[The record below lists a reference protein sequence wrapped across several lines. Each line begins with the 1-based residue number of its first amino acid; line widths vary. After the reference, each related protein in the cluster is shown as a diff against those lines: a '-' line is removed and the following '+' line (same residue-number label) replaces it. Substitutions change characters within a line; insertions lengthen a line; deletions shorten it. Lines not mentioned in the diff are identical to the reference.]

1 MLCSVCGTSRARL
14 QLMPHQSH
22 LAQANIAH
30 MRMPLDHP
38 TMEDFVARIDTLNA
52 LADAAPGFVWRLE
65 AEEDEVSPV
74 ALFNGERVLFNLTVW
89 ESIESLESYVYKSQ
103 HVKAVQKRAE
113 WFERPKKSPLVL
125 WWVPAGHFPTE
136 EEAAQR
142 FELLWQNG
150 PSEAAFTFRTR
161 FEPDS

>member
-1 MLCSVCGTSRARL
+1 
-14 QLMPHQSH
+14 MPNLSH

-30 MRMPLDHP
+30 MLAPLDDP
-38 TMEDFVARIDTLNA
+38 AMAGFVERIDTLNA

-65 AEEDEVSPV
+65 EEEDEISTV
-74 ALFNGERVLFNLTVW
+74 ALFAGERVLFNLTVW

-125 WWVPAGHFPTE
+125 WWVPAGHLPTE
-136 EEAAQR
+136 EEAAER

-150 PSEAAFTFRTR
+150 PTADAFTFRTR